1 MIKYL
6 IFDLDNTIYPS
17 TALINQQIPQRM
29 ISFVAKFLNLSFE
42 EAKVLRSQRL
52 PHYGSTLE
60 WLSTEHNLTNYNDFL
75 FSVHPEEEIN
85 ELPQIQGLGEL
96 LTSIDLPKA
105 ILTNGPKFHAQRV
118 LEFYNIQDCFSNI
131 YGIVENQLKGK
142 PHPQAYL
149 NILEKENFTLEE
161 TLFFDDHPKYVKG
174 FLDIGGKP
182 VLVDRN
188 LEFQDQPFLT
198 SGKVKTIRSI
208 FEIPELLKKY

>member
-29 ISFVAKFLNLSFE
+29 IGFVSKFLNIPFE
-42 EAKVLRSQRL
+42 EAKILRSQRL
-52 PHYGSTLE
+52 PHFGSTLE

-75 FSVHPEEEIN
+75 SFVHPEEEAN
-85 ELPQIQGLGEL
+85 ELPQISGLREL

-105 ILTNGPKFHAQRV
+105 ILTNGPKFHAERV
-118 LEFYNIQDCFSNI
+118 LDFYNIKDCFTNI

-198 SGKVKTIRSI
+198 SGKIKTIRSI

>member
-85 ELPQIQGLGEL
+85 ELPQIQGLREL

-161 TLFFDDHPKYVKG
+161 TLFFDDHPKYVAG
-174 FLDIGGKP
+174 FMNIGGNAI
-182 VLVDRN
+182 LVDKN

-208 FEIPELLKKY
+208 FEIPELLKEY